1 MTHDRPYYL
10 LRHIPAPRLRDADSS
25 VRPHTY
31 GVRVGFCA
39 AFATESCRPTA
50 CIPAAPFRHTPYSF
64 RPRQKAT
71 VWRNLQQHPHSGET
85 HTFSAKERDAETGL
99 SYFGARYYSSDLS
112 IWLSVDPMSDK
123 YPSLSP
129 YVYCADNPVKLVDP
143 DGEEVWKPDIEG
155 NLFAEEGDNKESL
168 ADFLHC
174 SIDEAGSLLS
184 EQGYNSNE
192 NIKDGSK
199 VILDNVFT
207 RSIKSFSNAKDDYY
221 NCWGSSYYGV
231 LGLPIENGCDIP
243 CANIFDSYLSSYFE
257 SVDGSEAQFGKTI
270 IRFESKTLYMN
281 SKYDKYAKNGCI
293 SRTTG
298 AIGSSSHAVV
308 YYGTDNNNNVY
319 VYTKNGYSRKPMVV
333 PLKSSN
339 LIGYGDVI
347 GIGGESGYYNRI
359 NN

>member
-1 MTHDRPYYL
+1 MNRHRTYRPMNPLTGIWPAYGNAISYRYLSSDGDGFPVTYSVTHSHTD
-10 LRHIPAPRLRDADSS
+10 HSS
-25 VRPHTY
+25 L
-31 GVRVGFCA
+31 
-39 AFATESCRPTA
+39 
-50 CIPAAPFRHTPYSF
+50 I
-64 RPRQKAT
+64 T
-71 VWRNLQQHPHSGET
+71 VHSS
-85 HTFSAKERDAETGL
+85 HTFSAKERDVETGL

-112 IWLSVDPMSDK
+112 IWLSVDPMAEK

-143 DGEEVWKPDIEG
+143 NGEEVWKPDIEG